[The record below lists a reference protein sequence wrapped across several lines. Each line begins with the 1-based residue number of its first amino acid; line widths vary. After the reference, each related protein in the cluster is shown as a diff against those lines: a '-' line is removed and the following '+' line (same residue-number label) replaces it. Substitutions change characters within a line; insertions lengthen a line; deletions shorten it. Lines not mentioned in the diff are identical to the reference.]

1 MGKTVKAMLFTH
13 NDLDGAGCT
22 TIFEL
27 AFRHLEEAVEWATY
41 ICSNEG
47 IDEKV
52 LSAWQRNKF
61 NKNTLICFADIV
73 PSRAVLES
81 LIVNGYK
88 NIKIFDHHVTS
99 KWVEELLPNEQI
111 VVENS
116 FGKPECG
123 TSIMYQFFS
132 KLAVDEPNNPCGFN
146 FSETH
151 NKNLKVLS
159 EYVEG
164 IRSYDT
170 FEWKLTNDIVAKKLN
185 TMFQM
190 LGTKI
195 FSRKYTKRCLG
206 LDEVNTLFS
215 KTEEEFINARIIME
229 NDAISRYDISKL
241 YYMDIKGLKTAVKFT
256 GGDGIP
262 VSEFSYKFLE
272 KYPEIDMFVG
282 INLAAGTFAYRTQR
296 SDLNV
301 ATFIAE
307 PLSGGGHAKA
317 AGSVI
322 PIQLRANIL
331 NNLVHYIDK
340 FSKELQ
346 YEKVIKGK
354 K

>member
-52 LSAWQRNKF
+52 LNAWQRNKF
-61 NKNTLICFADIV
+61 DKNTLICFADIT
-73 PSRAVLES
+73 PSRPVLET
-81 LIVNGYK
+81 LVVNGYT
-88 NIKIFDHHVTS
+88 NIKVFDHHVTA
-99 KWVEELLPNEQI
+99 KWIEEILPNEKI

-116 FGKPECG
+116 FGQLECG
-123 TSIMYQFFS
+123 TSLMYKFFS
-132 KLAVDEPNNPCGFN
+132 KIAEENPENPCGFN
-146 FSETH
+146 FSEKN
-151 NKNLKVLS
+151 NKHLKILS

-170 FEWKLTNDIVAKKLN
+170 FDWKLTNNVIAKKLN
-185 TMFQM
+185 IMFQM

-206 LDEVNTLFS
+206 LDSERDLFS
-215 KTEEEFINARIIME
+215 KTEDEFISARIVME
-229 NDAISRYDISKL
+229 NDAIARYDISKL
-241 YYMDIKGLKTAVKFT
+241 YYMDIKGLKTAIKFT

-272 KYPEIDMFVG
+272 KHPEIDMFIG

-296 SDLNV
+296 ADLNV

-307 PLSGGGHAKA
+307 PLNGGGHAKA
-317 AGSVI
+317 AGSII
-322 PIQLRANIL
+322 PIDMRTDIL
-331 NNLVHYIDK
+331 NKLVHHIDR
-340 FSKELQ
+340 FSKELD
-346 YEKVIKGK
+346 YEKVIRRK
-354 K
+354 